1 LDGSSLL
8 DGVEGYQPTVC
19 RIVLRSILLLM
30 LLLLLE
36 VGLRTSANIAM
47 LL

>member
-1 LDGSSLL
+1 MEVAYLMASKVTSRRCA
-8 DGVEGYQPTVC
+8 V
-19 RIVLRSILLLM
+19 VLRSILLLM